1 MFGLLER
8 RFVIGLT
15 GVAALGAAAT
25 LAQQIVAPPIPDPTH
40 ISFTLPKDIKWE
52 GDPLHGQQQAKL
64 FGDPAKPGLYGILI
78 KWLPGHY
85 SRPHFHNTDRYAL
98 VISGTWWV
106 SSSDVYDLKTLYPM
120 PAGTFVTDIANT
132 VHWDGARDEPAIL
145 ELVGMGPVV
154 TTPAEKR

>member
-1 MFGLLER
+1 MFDLLKRQFVVGLAAM
-8 RFVIGLT
+8 
-15 GVAALGAAAT
+15 AALSAAAVI
-25 LAQQIVAPPIPDPTH
+25 AHEVAAPPIPDPTH
-40 ISFTLPKDIKWE
+40 IPFTLAKDIKWE
-52 GDPLHGQQQAKL
+52 GDPLYGQQQAKL

-85 SRPHFHNTDRYAL
+85 SHPHFHNTDRYVL

-145 ELVGMGPVV
+145 ELVGMGPVS

>member
-1 MFGLLER
+1 MFDLLER
-8 RFVIGLT
+8 RFVVGLA
-15 GVAALGAAAT
+15 GVVALSAAA
-25 LAQQIVAPPIPDPTH
+25 AVAGQVSTAPIPDPTH
-40 ISFTLPKDIKWE
+40 IPFTLAKDIKWE
-52 GDPLHGQQQAKL
+52 GDPLNGYQQAIL
-64 FGDPAKPGLYGILI
+64 FGDPSKPGLYGILI

-132 VHWDGARDEPAIL
+132 VHWDGAKDEPAVL
-145 ELVGMGPVV
+145 ELVGMGPVT
-154 TTPAEKR
+154 TTPAEKK